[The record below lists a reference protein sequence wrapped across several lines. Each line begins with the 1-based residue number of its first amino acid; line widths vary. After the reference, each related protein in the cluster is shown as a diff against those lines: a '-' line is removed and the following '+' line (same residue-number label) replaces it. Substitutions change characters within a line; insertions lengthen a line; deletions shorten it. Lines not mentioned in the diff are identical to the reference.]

1 MLFFPVLL
9 LSYFLFNPVPLR
21 HEAIIVCQPMEKV
34 CRKMCFHP
42 MRFNVLGG
50 GKGIHTNMNPKQKG
64 TSFLNSCT
72 LELPDVRKN
81 ISIKY
86 LLDLLH
92 HLICFLT
99 LSYVILSSESI
110 RKEEQVKKEMVERSE
125 RGF

>member
-1 MLFFPVLL
+1 
-9 LSYFLFNPVPLR
+9 
-21 HEAIIVCQPMEKV
+21 
-34 CRKMCFHP
+34 
-42 MRFNVLGG
+42 
-50 GKGIHTNMNPKQKG
+50 MNPKQKG
-64 TSFLNSCT
+64 SSFLNSCT
-72 LELPDVRKN
+72 LELPEVQKN

-110 RKEEQVKKEMVERSE
+110 GKEEQVKKEMVERSE